1 MLASL
6 DEQFNVRLV
15 NASSVDTVSICNHSC
30 VHLYHRPS
38 TCSIFLTADHW
49 NYHLIYFYLFMIPST
64 ELSHKKLIVNVE
76 KTVGAQ
82 LNDAEAKIA
91 EVQKV
96 G

>member
-1 MLASL
+1 
-6 DEQFNVRLV
+6 
-15 NASSVDTVSICNHSC
+15 
-30 VHLYHRPS
+30 
-38 TCSIFLTADHW
+38 
-49 NYHLIYFYLFMIPST
+49 MIPST